1 MKDRA
6 ARVATLFLMDKS
18 SGMVYLPISIRA
30 PPGLAKVAIAARCPQ
45 EKGMATSLDAHEQ
58 PCTRLTRRR
67 FLQAGG
73 IGALTMGLPGTVAA
87 SVDADRGLRGVAADR
102 SCIFVLLCGGPS
114 HLDTWDLKPGAP
126 EDIRGP
132 YRPIATSVPGMRISE
147 LHTRLSKLTQH
158 FSLIRSMTHIGNISN
173 HFDAMHHLLS
183 GQAGA
188 PADAPYLGSI
198 ISRVRSSERNI
209 ANYVWLIRC
218 VGDPVFCAPNIGS
231 GGHLGAQHTPLFIG
245 SANNHPALPG
255 FRAPDELQ
263 PAVTSARLRGRG
275 RLLAAVNSAH
285 NAADS
290 PATRGWQDL
299 HHRAF
304 ELANGQG
311 ARQVFELYRE
321 PQNVRDRYGMHPLGQ
336 NLLLARR
343 LVEAGVRFVTVNGWT
358 GSAPGQTGGGPPAS
372 SWDMHGSEMG
382 MGSAFGNGSY
392 GMGWCLPCLD
402 QGLSALLVDLRD
414 RGLLERTLVVV
425 MGEFGRTPRINQP
438 NVLPGRQHWPSCW
451 SAILAGGG
459 IRGGAVYGE
468 TDRIGAYVKD
478 RPVRVQDLGAT
489 IYHALNV
496 PLDLR
501 LGRDGFTRPVSTGQ
515 PILELFG

>member
-1 MKDRA
+1 MSRHTSP
-6 ARVATLFLMDKS
+6 R
-18 SGMVYLPISIRA
+18 
-30 PPGLAKVAIAARCPQ
+30 PQ
-45 EKGMATSLDAHEQ
+45 TANVLS
-58 PCTRLTRRR
+58 RRQ

-73 IGALTMGLPGTVAA
+73 VGALTMAVPGTVAA
-87 SVDADRGLRGVAADR
+87 SVDADRGLRGDAAAK

-114 HLDTWDLKPGAP
+114 HIDTWDLKPEAP

-132 YRPIATSVPGMRISE
+132 YRPIATAVPGMRINE
-147 LHTRLSKLTQH
+147 LHTRLAPMTQH
-158 FSLIRSMTHIGNISN
+158 FSLIRSMTHVGNISN

-183 GQAGA
+183 GQAAA
-188 PADAPYLGSI
+188 PADSPYLGSI
-198 ISRVRSSERNI
+198 ISRLRPSERNI

-231 GGHLGAQHTPLFIG
+231 GGHLGAQYTPLFVG
-245 SANNHPALPG
+245 SATNHAAMPT

-263 PAVTSARLRGRG
+263 PAVPPDRLHDRR
-275 RLLAAVNSAH
+275 RLLDAIH
-285 NAADS
+285 TPADGTQAS
-290 PATRGWQDL
+290 RDWQDL
-299 HHRAF
+299 HRRAF
-304 ELANGQG
+304 ELASGSG
-311 ARQVFELYRE
+311 ARQVFELNRE
-321 PQNVRDRYGMHPLGQ
+321 SQNVRERYGMHPLGQ

-343 LVEAGVRFVTVNGWT
+343 LVEAGVSFVTVNGWT

-382 MGSAFGNGSY
+382 MGNAFGNGSY

-402 QGLSALLVDLRD
+402 QGLSALLVDLRE

-438 NVLPGRQHWPSCW
+438 NLQPGRQHWPSCW

-489 IYHALNV
+489 IYHALDV
-496 PLDLR
+496 PLETR
-501 LGRDGFTRPVSTGQ
+501 LGRDGFTRPTSTGQ
-515 PILELFG
+515 PLFELFS